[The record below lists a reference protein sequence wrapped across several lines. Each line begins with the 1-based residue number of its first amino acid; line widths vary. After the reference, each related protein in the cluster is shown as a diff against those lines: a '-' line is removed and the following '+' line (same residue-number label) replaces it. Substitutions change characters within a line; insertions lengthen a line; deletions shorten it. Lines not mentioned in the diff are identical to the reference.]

1 MNTENM
7 NVTISLETAKLAY
20 GVLAINWEYLADE
33 NSEKIVKNSETADK
47 YKSAL
52 KELKLVGADDGYSY
66 PRIDEID

>member
-7 NVTISLETAKLAY
+7 NINISLETAKLAY

-33 NSEKIVKNSETADK
+33 NSETVNK
-47 YKSAL
+47 YRSAL
-52 KELKLVGADDGYSY
+52 KELKLVGADDGYNY

>member
-33 NSEKIVKNSETADK
+33 NRVDIL
-47 YKSAL
+47 YCPFCG
-52 KELKLVGADDGYSY
+52 KELKSLIKETYK
-66 PRIDEID
+66 

>member
-33 NSEKIVKNSETADK
+33 NSETANK
-47 YKSAL
+47 YRSAL
-52 KELKLVGADDGYSY
+52 KELKLVGADDGYKY

>member
-33 NSEKIVKNSETADK
+33 NSEK
-47 YKSAL
+47 
-52 KELKLVGADDGYSY
+52 
-66 PRIDEID
+66 

>member
-7 NVTISLETAKLAY
+7 NVNISLETAKLAY

-33 NSEKIVKNSETADK
+33 NSETADK
-47 YKSAL
+47 YRSAL
-52 KELKLVGADDGYSY
+52 KELKLVGADDGYNY

>member
-33 NSEKIVKNSETADK
+33 NNETADK
-47 YKSAL
+47 YRSAL
-52 KELKLVGADDGYSY
+52 KELKLVGADDGYNY
-66 PRIDEID
+66 PRINEID

>member
-33 NSEKIVKNSETADK
+33 NSETADK
-47 YKSAL
+47 YRSAL
-52 KELKLVGADDGYSY
+52 KELKLVGADDGYNY
-66 PRIDEID
+66 PRINEID

>member
-33 NSEKIVKNSETADK
+33 NSETVNK
-47 YKSAL
+47 YRSAL
-52 KELKLVGADDGYSY
+52 KELKLVGADDGYNY

>member
-33 NSEKIVKNSETADK
+33 NSETANK
-47 YKSAL
+47 YRSAL
-52 KELKLVGADDGYSY
+52 KELKLVGADDGYNY

>member
-7 NVTISLETAKLAY
+7 NVNISLETAKLAY

-33 NSEKIVKNSETADK
+33 NSETANK
-47 YKSAL
+47 YRSAL
-52 KELKLVGADDGYSY
+52 KELKLVGADDGYNY

>member
-20 GVLAINWEYLADE
+20 GVLAVNWEFLADE

-47 YKSAL
+47 YRSAL
-52 KELKLVGADDGYSY
+52 N
-66 PRIDEID
+66 EID

>member
-1 MNTENM
+1 MNTENT

-20 GVLAINWEYLADE
+20 GVLAVNWEYLADE

-47 YKSAL
+47 YRSAL
-52 KELKLVGADDGYSY
+52 KELKLVGADDDCNY

>member
-33 NSEKIVKNSETADK
+33 NSETANK
-47 YKSAL
+47 YRTAL
-52 KELKLVGADDGYSY
+52 KELKLVGADDGYNY

>member
-7 NVTISLETAKLAY
+7 NVNISLETAKLAY

-33 NSEKIVKNSETADK
+33 NSETANK
-47 YKSAL
+47 YRSAL
-52 KELKLVGADDGYSY
+52 KELKLVDADDGYNY

>member
-7 NVTISLETAKLAY
+7 NVNISSETAKLAY

-33 NSEKIVKNSETADK
+33 NSETADK
-47 YKSAL
+47 YRSAL
-52 KELKLVGADDGYSY
+52 KELKLVGADDGYNY

>member
-7 NVTISLETAKLAY
+7 NVNISLEKAKLAY

-33 NSEKIVKNSETADK
+33 NSETANK
-47 YKSAL
+47 YRSAL
-52 KELKLVGADDGYSY
+52 KELKLVCADDGYNY